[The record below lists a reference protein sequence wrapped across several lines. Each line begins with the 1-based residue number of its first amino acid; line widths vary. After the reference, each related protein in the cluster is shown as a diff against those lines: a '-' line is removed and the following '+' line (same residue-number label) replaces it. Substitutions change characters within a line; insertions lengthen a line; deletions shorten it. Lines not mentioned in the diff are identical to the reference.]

1 MKKFIVY
8 LLSILLGIIISIYI
22 FIIWEPLKDDNIS
35 KEINNKILIKVNLI

>member
-1 MKKFIVY
+1 MKKFIMY
-8 LLSILLGIIISIYI
+8 ILSILVGIIISIYI